1 LDTCITLFFFLVTQN
16 KQPTYSEE
24 GFNPDEDDIAADLE
38 EVTLK
43 CLTGFVDVTG
53 ETTKTTSETIDA
65 AKAVEKGYEFSTSHL
80 EEMARAVVRPSD
92 DESVEDAIK
101 AMKAICVMAMADSG
115 KNWKSIVKD
124 QDKYNLLSYNNDK
137 FRDRF
142 LEKALYVLGV
152 LDVVG
157 DTVDRKLPPTV
168 LKACEL
174 GRSKVL
180 EWLGSDRTPNLK
192 IPASATIYQWFRDF
206 RNGRNFSHPE
216 RALHVKMQALDNL
229 DKFFAVH
236 PSQKQ
241 TFKAH
246 VQFVLKQQRL
256 AGEANDEEDTIASVI
271 RDGTMDGNAYDFYC
285 YFVNDILRP
294 LSSNIPD
301 AKRSADAREDECDQ
315 PAKKQEDT
323 VIFDFLV
330 EKLTWQHLSHWMD
343 ENWGQTR
350 TMSWSI

>member
-1 LDTCITLFFFLVTQN
+1 
-16 KQPTYSEE
+16 
-24 GFNPDEDDIAADLE
+24 
-38 EVTLK
+38 
-43 CLTGFVDVTG
+43 
-53 ETTKTTSETIDA
+53 
-65 AKAVEKGYEFSTSHL
+65 
-80 EEMARAVVRPSD
+80 MARAVVRPLE

-101 AMKAICVMAMADSG
+101 AMKAICSTAMNDSG

-124 QDKYNLLSYNNDK
+124 QDKYDLLSYNNDK

-142 LEKALYVLGV
+142 VEKSLYVLGV

-180 EWLGSDRTPNLK
+180 EWLGPDRTSNLK
-192 IPASATIYQWFRDF
+192 IPAPATIYQWFRDF
-206 RNGRNFSHPE
+206 RNGRSFSHPE

-236 PSQKQ
+236 PSQKH

-246 VQFVLKQQRL
+246 IQSVLKQQRL
-256 AGEANDEEDTIASVI
+256 ASQANNEEDIIAPII
-271 RDGTMDGNAYDFYC
+271 RDGTLDGNAYDFYC

-301 AKRSADAREDECDQ
+301 AKRSADDREDECAL

-323 VIFDFLV
+323 IIFDFLV
-330 EKLTWQHLSHWMD
+330 EKLTWLHLSHWMD
-343 ENWGQTR
+343 DNWSQTR
-350 TMSWSI
+350 NISQFI

>member
-1 LDTCITLFFFLVTQN
+1 
-16 KQPTYSEE
+16 
-24 GFNPDEDDIAADLE
+24 
-38 EVTLK
+38 
-43 CLTGFVDVTG
+43 
-53 ETTKTTSETIDA
+53 
-65 AKAVEKGYEFSTSHL
+65 
-80 EEMARAVVRPSD
+80 MARAVVRPSE

-101 AMKAICVMAMADSG
+101 AMKAICSTAMADSG
-115 KNWKSIVKD
+115 KSWKSIVKD
-124 QDKYNLLSYNNDK
+124 QDKYDLLSYNNDK

-142 LEKALYVLGV
+142 VEKSLYVLGV
-152 LDVVG
+152 LYVVG
-157 DTVDRKLPPTV
+157 DTVDRKLPPTI
-168 LKACEL
+168 LKSCEL

-180 EWLGSDRTPNLK
+180 EWVGPDRASNSK
-192 IPASATIYQWFRDF
+192 IPAPATIYQWFRDF
-206 RNGRNFSHPE
+206 RNGRNFSHSE

-256 AGEANDEEDTIASVI
+256 AGQANDEEDIIASVS
-271 RDGTMDGNAYDFYC
+271 RDGTLDGNAYNFYC

-301 AKRSADAREDECDQ
+301 AKRSAHTREDECDL
-315 PAKKQEDT
+315 PAKKQEHT
-323 VIFDFLV
+323 IIFDFLV
-330 EKLTWQHLSHWMD
+330 ETLTWQHLSHWMD

-350 TMSWSI
+350 NISWSI